1 MRRILRVL
9 ACFLSSRNS
18 CNEYIEISSPGPCRT
33 VKEINLISIYNLRQ
47 YFYTFFIF
55 GFWNFIFLS
64 KVFIISNLF

>member
-9 ACFLSSRNS
+9 ACFLSIRNS

-47 YFYTFFIF
+47 YFYTFLYLAF
-55 GFWNFIFLS
+55 GILYFYQKFL
-64 KVFIISNLF
+64 